1 MAETLV
7 LSLKN
12 NNIQKENKIL
22 LAGEWVLEEHEDEIK
37 NLNNQIFHSKSNS
50 KKYRKISTLETDKIY
65 QKLCI
70 DLSNELNKL
79 HSVKLDIR
87 SWKIIFRK
95 TNHN

>member
-12 NNIQKENKIL
+12 NNIKKEEKIL

-50 KKYRKISTLETDKIY
+50 KKYRKIHLIKY
-65 QKLCI
+65 
-70 DLSNELNKL
+70 
-79 HSVKLDIR
+79 
-87 SWKIIFRK
+87 
-95 TNHN
+95 TNTYKSI

>member
-37 NLNNQIFHSKSNS
+37 NLNNQIFFDN
-50 KKYRKISTLETDKIY
+50 R
-65 QKLCI
+65 
-70 DLSNELNKL
+70 
-79 HSVKLDIR
+79 
-87 SWKIIFRK
+87 
-95 TNHN
+95 